1 MGVCRSFRTFDW
13 PVCQIFLTQSHLHFS
28 FTIQSIE
35 LEQGVLVRW
44 KAWIAAVV
52 SIGLLVSC
60 QRQGGVDW
68 PTADE
73 VSSIAD
79 WVGIAGFAIGIKV
92 WFTTRA
98 LNQRFLKIAR
108 IPELL
113 RDLTALDKKL
123 LTAVQA
129 NSLEDVGAIASQLN
143 SSLESVSGK
152 VGLWQ
157 KVDVWRLRRKLT
169 SIRSGAPIDRAYARH
184 IWDELQ
190 GVIKTLEHIK
200 NENKWVS

>member
-1 MGVCRSFRTFDW
+1 
-13 PVCQIFLTQSHLHFS
+13 
-28 FTIQSIE
+28 
-35 LEQGVLVRW
+35 VLVRW

-52 SIGLLVSC
+52 SVGLLVSC
-60 QRQGGVDW
+60 QRQDGSEWATGKD
-68 PTADE
+68 
-73 VSSIAD
+73 VSAIAD
-79 WVGIAGFAIGIKV
+79 WVGIAGFALGIKV
-92 WFTTRA
+92 WWTTRT
-98 LNQRFLKIAR
+98 LSQRFLKIAR

-113 RDLTALDKKL
+113 KDLAALDKKL

-152 VGLWQ
+152 VGWWQ
-157 KVDVWRLRRKLT
+157 KMDVWRLRRKLT
-169 SIRSGAPIDRAYARH
+169 SIRSGAPIDRARARH

-200 NENKWVS
+200 NENKWVN

>member
-1 MGVCRSFRTFDW
+1 
-13 PVCQIFLTQSHLHFS
+13 
-28 FTIQSIE
+28 
-35 LEQGVLVRW
+35 VRW
-44 KAWIAAVV
+44 KAWIAAVA
-52 SIGLLVSC
+52 SIGLLGSC
-60 QRQGGVDW
+60 QTQDGGAWAIAWD
-68 PTADE
+68 
-73 VSSIAD
+73 VSALAD
-79 WVGIAGFAIGIKV
+79 WAGIAGFAIGIKV

-200 NENKWVS
+200 NENKWVN